1 MSGQPCFIADVML
14 GTLAKWLRI
23 LGFDTLYFKN
33 IDDSELIKI
42 AKQE

>member
-23 LGFDTLYFKN
+23 LGFDTLRRPPGACLF
-33 IDDSELIKI
+33 EF
-42 AKQE
+42 